1 MVWRRLEQ
9 KQLDIWKQSYWWNNL
24 KEHALF
30 IMIMFLIIKE
40 YVQPFLCDY
49 KYYKYSFPKRYPT
62 WWLEERMP
70 LAILFAIILIFIVA
84 DFIFRLYIKRKNFL
98 MGVDIGIIL
107 YTDEKYGKFTI
118 RIPKNLD
125 WQLDTKSYDL
135 NNINEDKVEESIFN
149 RRDFTYYDYET
160 YSYL

>member
-40 YVQPFLCDY
+40 YVQLFLCDY

-107 YTDEKYGKFTI
+107 YTDEK
-118 RIPKNLD
+118 
-125 WQLDTKSYDL
+125 
-135 NNINEDKVEESIFN
+135 
-149 RRDFTYYDYET
+149 
-160 YSYL
+160 

>member
-40 YVQPFLCDY
+40 YVQLFLCDY

-70 LAILFAIILIFIVA
+70 IAILFAIILIFIVA

-107 YTDEKYGKFTI
+107 YTDEKYGKFTN
-118 RIPKNLD
+118 RSS
-125 WQLDTKSYDL
+125 DTGVFFS
-135 NNINEDKVEESIFN
+135 NRNGRNIFN
-149 RRDFTYYDYET
+149 FKGNKIISGRRRYDFFQYRF
-160 YSYL
+160 

>member
-40 YVQPFLCDY
+40 YVQLFLCDY

-70 LAILFAIILIFIVA
+70 LAILFAIILI
-84 DFIFRLYIKRKNFL
+84 
-98 MGVDIGIIL
+98 
-107 YTDEKYGKFTI
+107 
-118 RIPKNLD
+118 LD